1 MTFVFVGSNPTL
13 SITCT
18 NYDKVVF
25 MNQDFEL
32 NASIEDDFNLYSI
45 FSESVADPVIAEP
58 VDASFSLYDPDYE
71 LLNL

>member
-1 MTFVFVGSNPTL
+1 
-13 SITCT
+13 
-18 NYDKVVF
+18 